1 MLLATLAGTL
11 AACVEQPDLAT
22 TAGMTWEEYLA
33 AVPREPAT
41 GGYVIDW
48 DIVVQTEDEVFTA
61 WAGEQ
66 SNALIIAE
74 AGGSD
79 VRWTDAQKLNITYC
93 VSNLFGA
100 RKTQVLAA
108 ITAATTNGWE
118 KAANIKFVYK
128 ADQDATCTDT
138 NNNVVFDV
146 NPTEG
151 APYLA
156 RAFFPNMG
164 RLERNVLIDN
174 SSFDPLAANGLALS
188 NILTHELGHVL
199 GFRHEHIARPGGALA
214 GCAEPADYRAIGPY
228 DMSSTMHYPQCGSPG
243 NTLALSAQDK
253 QNVAAI
259 YGAPVV
265 DMPTPM
271 NETPTTTMYPEGDL
285 TGGCSTGGGTGGLAL
300 GLLALGFVSRRR
312 RRNPGAPRD

>member
-1 MLLATLAGTL
+1 MRPSLFLLAAL

-48 DIVVQTEDEVFTA
+48 DIVVHTEDEVFAA

-74 AGGSD
+74 EGGAD
-79 VRWTDAQKLNITYC
+79 IRWTDGQKRNITYC
-93 VSNLFGA
+93 VSDLFGA
-100 RKTQVLAA
+100 RKPQVLAA
-108 ITAATTNGWE
+108 IRAATTNGWE
-118 KAANIKFVYK
+118 TAADIKFVYK
-128 ADQDATCTDT
+128 ADQDANCNA
-138 NNNVVFDV
+138 NNASVVFDV
-146 NPTEG
+146 SPIEG

-156 RAFFPNMG
+156 RAFFPNMT

-174 SSFDPLAANGLALS
+174 SSFDPLAANGLSLG
-188 NILTHELGHVL
+188 NILTHEIGHVL

-228 DMSSTMHYPQCGSPG
+228 DVSSTMHYPQCGSPG

-253 QNVAAI
+253 QNAAAI
-259 YGAPVV
+259 YGAPVT
-265 DMPTPM
+265 DTPVPVT
-271 NETPTTTMYPEGDL
+271 EPPTTMYPEGDL
-285 TGGCSTGGGTGGLAL
+285 TGGCSTGGTSGLAL
-300 GLLALGFVSRRR
+300 GLLALALRTRRR
-312 RRNPGAPRD
+312 

>member
-1 MLLATLAGTL
+1 MTAALPARVRSSLLLIAAL

-48 DIVVQTEDEVFTA
+48 DIVVHTEDEVFAA

-74 AGGSD
+74 EGGTD
-79 VRWTDAQKLNITYC
+79 IRWTDDQKRNISYC
-93 VSNLFGA
+93 VSNTFGT
-100 RKTQVLAA
+100 RKPQVLAA
-108 ITAATTNGWE
+108 IAAATTNGWE

-128 ADQDATCTDT
+128 PDQDANCNASNTS
-138 NNNVVFDV
+138 VVFDV
-146 NPTEG
+146 SPTEG

-156 RAFFPNMG
+156 RAFFPNMA
-164 RLERNVLIDN
+164 RLERNVLID
-174 SSFDPLAANGLALS
+174 STSFDPLAANGLSLG
-188 NILTHELGHVL
+188 NILTHEIGHVL

-228 DMSSTMHYPQCGSPG
+228 DVSSTMHYPQCGSPG
-243 NTLALSAQDK
+243 NTLALSAQDR
-253 QNVAAI
+253 QNAAAI
-259 YGAPVV
+259 YGAPVT
-265 DMPTPM
+265 DTPVPM
-271 NETPTTTMYPEGDL
+271 TEPPTTMYPEGDL
-285 TGGCSTGGGTGGLAL
+285 TGGCSSGGPSGLAL
-300 GLLALGFVSRRR
+300 GLLALALRKRRR
-312 RRNPGAPRD
+312 